1 MHLFGFLGM
10 SNYVPCAYLAPWQEE
25 HSPPVTYV
33 QTASALALQERAP
46 IEEISILCTVESRDK
61 HARGLRQEFEAYDL
75 EVTRVVEVP
84 SELGRQGVLEL
95 FDRLAD
101 ILPGDSKR
109 LAFDMTHGFR
119 AQPAV
124 AMLFLNYLQAVD
136 PEVEIAHLLYGA
148 FERGQRQ
155 APLVDLIDLWA
166 LRDWGYG
173 FLSFHR
179 TGDTSKLHTMTQRAQ
194 DDYCR
199 SGHVP
204 SGGSYPELGSF
215 AGRLKE
221 LHHHASLNR
230 VPGLFGE
237 DGLLQAM
244 HNEVA
249 RDWNPI
255 SEEVGRFVAPLREQL
270 REQLEVFLVDE
281 WHSLEGLG
289 AQLRW
294 IDWLRQHGSYQ
305 EALTIAREWSITLLA
320 RGISGRES
328 PEARANAEKLHGE
341 LASPKKPDEYSPILV
356 RLLKLFGE
364 EFGKDAN
371 RITSMRN
378 KINHA
383 FMPLGGDDRTGKVN
397 PAHLLENIQDS
408 FGAALAAI
416 RELSPAGTALFTSVG
431 LSPGVL
437 YTAVR
442 EHEPDVVAVLTS
454 EAAREGLEGA
464 LERLTEEGFEPEV
477 HLAIVEDPF
486 TGFEEAH
493 QTGQELLTHAR
504 ANNVLNIAGGTTA
517 MQHALSRLRPGLGEF
532 GRTVRQGA
540 VIDRR
545 DPATQRDEPF
555 VQGEWVWLEDE

>member
-179 TGDTSKLHTMTQRAQ
+179 TGDTSELHTMTQRAQ

-204 SGGSYPELGSF
+204 RVAGHIPELGSF

-328 PEARANAEKLHGE
+328 PEARANAENLHGE
-341 LASPKKPDEYSPILV
+341 LVSAKKPDDYSPLLV

-371 RITSMRN
+371 RITSRCVIRLTTRLCLWEAMTSHRQGQPGASAGE
-378 KINHA
+378 HPGQLRRRA
-383 FMPLGGDDRTGKVN
+383 RCDTRALPGGHSAVHLGGAVPGSALHGGQGARAGCRGGSDLGGRPGGSRGRARAPDRGGLRARGAPGDRGGPVHRVRGGTPDG
-397 PAHLLENIQDS
+397 P
-408 FGAALAAI
+408 GAAHPRSSEQRPQHRRWDHRDAACA
-416 RELSPAGTALFTSVG
+416 ESPAARSR
-431 LSPGVL
+431 GVW
-437 YTAVR
+437 THGSTGR
-442 EHEPDVVAVLTS
+442 GHRPPRS
-454 EAAREGLEGA
+454 RHPAR
-464 LERLTEEGFEPEV
+464 
-477 HLAIVEDPF
+477 
-486 TGFEEAH
+486 
-493 QTGQELLTHAR
+493 
-504 ANNVLNIAGGTTA
+504 
-517 MQHALSRLRPGLGEF
+517 
-532 GRTVRQGA
+532 
-540 VIDRR
+540 
-545 DPATQRDEPF
+545 
-555 VQGEWVWLEDE
+555 